1 MSVYKEGY
9 HAIQLIQSQ
18 SKQIYS
24 DACDHGAPTREG
36 DSLWMWVKQLI
47 DWYGVKGTRQQTN
60 YSTGTT
66 VTQEVELMEESI
78 WNNRRTE
85 RFRVTYVTTRGNKQH
100 DGYFQVDRVG

>member
-18 SKQIYS
+18 SKQIYP

-36 DSLWMWVKQLI
+36 DSLWAWVKQLI

-60 YSTGTT
+60 YSTGKMVSHIIILKDEWNGGWEEHFKITYTT
-66 VTQEVELMEESI
+66 
-78 WNNRRTE
+78 
-85 RFRVTYVTTRGNKQH
+85 TYGNKNH
-100 DGYFQVDRVG
+100 DGYFQVERVG